1 MLDIIHST
9 TQWLSTEAAAPAT
22 LSLALMGLIGIV
34 VLRKKNRT

>member
-1 MLDIIHST
+1 MMDIIHSA

-22 LSLALMGLIGIV
+22 LALVLPGLIGMA